1 MSGVTIRPL
10 RADDLETADRIFR
23 LAFGTFVGL
32 PDPMQFA
39 GDSDWVRARW
49 LARAGSTA
57 SWPASIPRAGPPIAC
72 CSRAAGMST

>member
-49 LARAGSTA
+49 LDRVL
-57 SWPASIPRAGPPIAC
+57 PASIPRAGPPIAC